1 MANWNACAV
10 HSLCVRGNRA
20 KRLKRHVKHN
30 NFIEPDFFHSNLVF
44 TLRSRKHVVDSFY
57 LNHDIDYMIF
67 LNYKLIRELYFFL
80 KITVY
85 NIQYIF

>member
-30 NFIEPDFFHSNLVF
+30 NFIEPDFFSF
-44 TLRSRKHVVDSFY
+44 QFGFYITLEKTCRR
-57 LNHDIDYMIF
+57 
-67 LNYKLIRELYFFL
+67 
-80 KITVY
+80 
-85 NIQYIF
+85 